1 MLWDVTSSAKVFQ
14 IRVEQMRHYLYLIID
29 IATIFVPFFF
39 SFHPRIKFHKK
50 LKAFFPAMVVS
61 GCAYLSWDIYFT
73 VQGIWGFNPDYLM
86 ALSIWH
92 LPIEEVLFFVCI
104 PFACVFSHYT
114 LIAISPQG
122 GLSRGMTNL
131 ISAFL
136 ALILILMV
144 ALFFDKTYTAFN
156 AFFTLTI
163 LVVTFVSKPILL
175 RRFYIA
181 WGLLMLP
188 FLMVN
193 GVLTGSLINAPIVW
207 YNNAE
212 NLGIRIFTIPVEDV
226 FYGMGLVLLNILLT
240 EIFLPK
246 DLKYRARYS

>member
-1 MLWDVTSSAKVFQ
+1 
-14 IRVEQMRHYLYLIID
+14 
-29 IATIFVPFFF
+29 
-39 SFHPRIKFHKK
+39 
-50 LKAFFPAMVVS
+50 MVV
-61 GCAYLSWDIYFT
+61 
-73 VQGIWGFNPDYLM
+73 
-86 ALSIWH
+86 
-92 LPIEEVLFFVCI
+92 
-104 PFACVFSHYT
+104 
-114 LIAISPQG
+114 
-122 GLSRGMTNL
+122 
-131 ISAFL
+131 
-136 ALILILMV
+136 
-144 ALFFDKTYTAFN
+144 LFFDKTYTAFN

-207 YNNAE
+207 YNNDE
-212 NLGIRIFTIPVEDV
+212 NLGIRIFTIPVEDA

>member
-1 MLWDVTSSAKVFQ
+1 MLWDALGPTQVFQ
-14 IRVEQMRHYLYLIID
+14 IRVEQMRHYLYLLID
-29 IATIFVPFFF
+29 IVTIFIPFFF

-50 LKAFFPAMVVS
+50 FKAFFPAMVLS
-61 GCAYLSWDIYFT
+61 ACAYLSWDIYFT
-73 VQGIWGFNPDYLM
+73 VQEIWGFNPYYLM
-86 ALSIWH
+86 ALRIWQ

-114 LIAISPQG
+114 LIAIAPQG
-122 GLSRGMTNL
+122 GLSKGMTNL

-136 ALILILMV
+136 ALILVLMV
-144 ALFFDKTYTAFN
+144 VVFFDKTYTAFN

-181 WGLLMLP
+181 WALLMFP

-193 GVLTGSLINAPIVW
+193 GVLTGSLIDAPIVW

-240 EIFLPK
+240 ETFLPK
-246 DLKYRARYS
+246 ALKYRAR

>member
-1 MLWDVTSSAKVFQ
+1 MLWYVTSPAQVFQ

-50 LKAFFPAMVVS
+50 CKAFFPAMVLS
-61 GCAYLSWDIYFT
+61 GCTYLSWDIYFT

-86 ALSIWH
+86 ALRIWQ

-114 LIAISPQG
+114 LIAISFQG

-136 ALILILMV
+136 ALILVLMIV
-144 ALFFDKTYTAFN
+144 LFFDKTYTAFN

-163 LVVTFVSKPILL
+163 LIVTFISKPNLL

-181 WGLLMLP
+181 WGLLILP

-193 GVLTGSLINAPIVW
+193 GVLTGSLIDAPIVW
-207 YNNAE
+207 YNDAE

-240 EIFLPK
+240 ETFLPK
-246 DLKYRARYS
+246 ALKYRAR